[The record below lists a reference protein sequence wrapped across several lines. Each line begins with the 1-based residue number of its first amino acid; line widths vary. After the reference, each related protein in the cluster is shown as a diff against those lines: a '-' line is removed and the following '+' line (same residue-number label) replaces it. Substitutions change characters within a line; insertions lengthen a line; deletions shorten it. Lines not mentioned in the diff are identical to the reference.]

1 MRIQNNNDS
10 EKKKSE
16 NSGGT
21 SHRIV
26 LTELEVSEIS
36 RLYDI
41 ALQLSG
47 HVHVKDHSLVQ
58 NAGTTNEA
66 ETSSMLKRKK
76 AWHNVQEYLEKLGK
90 KYNYDPEKFVINK
103 LTRELEPYKAN
114 S

>member
-1 MRIQNNNDS
+1 MSTQNNNDS

-16 NSGGT
+16 NGGGP
-21 SHRIV
+21 SHRIF

-41 ALQLSG
+41 ALQSSG
-47 HVHVKDHSLVQ
+47 HTQLKDNSVAQ
-58 NAGTTNEA
+58 NEDTTSEA
-66 ETSSMLKRKK
+66 KTSMLNRKN

-103 LTRELEPYKAN
+103 LTRELEPYEAK